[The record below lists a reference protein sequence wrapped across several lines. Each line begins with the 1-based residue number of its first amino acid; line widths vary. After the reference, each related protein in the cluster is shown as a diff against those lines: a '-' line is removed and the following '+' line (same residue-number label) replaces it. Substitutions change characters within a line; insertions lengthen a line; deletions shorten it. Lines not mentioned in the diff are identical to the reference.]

1 MTVDGVAFFTTGLGR
16 CAIAWSDRGIV
27 RVQLP
32 EKTMAQARARLTQAL
47 GPVAESAPPKK
58 VARVIARVQRHLSGA
73 RVRYDDVALDLDAVT
88 PFRRAIYLALRD
100 TAPGQTLSYAEL
112 AAQAG
117 SPKAARAVGSAM
129 AHNPLPIVVPCH
141 RVLAAGGKP
150 GGFSAYGGTVT
161 KAKLLAL
168 EGVALEPQTRLFVAA
183 DDSPID
189 GARAVREL
197 RKSDPR
203 LGPWIDRVGP
213 LGLRLEKSKST
224 FAALSEA
231 IVYQQL
237 TAKAASTIFARV
249 VAAVGGL
256 SPEAIAR
263 AKDDTLRGAG
273 LSRAK
278 AAALRDLAQK
288 TLAGEVPP
296 LSRLRKMSDDDI
308 VETLIRVR
316 GVGRWTAHMLLIFRL
331 GRPDVLPV
339 DDLGVRKGFAR
350 VMNSAETLP
359 TPKELA
365 AYGERWR
372 PWRSVASWYLWRVLD
387 L

>member
-1 MTVDGVAFFTTGLGR
+1 
-16 CAIAWSDRGIV
+16 
-27 RVQLP
+27 
-32 EKTMAQARARLTQAL
+32 
-47 GPVAESAPPKK
+47 
-58 VARVIARVQRHLSGA
+58 
-73 RVRYDDVALDLDAVT
+73 
-88 PFRRAIYLALRD
+88 
-100 TAPGQTLSYAEL
+100 
-112 AAQAG
+112 
-117 SPKAARAVGSAM
+117 
-129 AHNPLPIVVPCH
+129 
-141 RVLAAGGKP
+141 
-150 GGFSAYGGTVT
+150 VT

-249 VAAVGGL
+249 VAAVGGLTLGSSPTAHRL